1 MFNAVYTVVRDVKR
15 IFAARPSSVFRP
27 ISMLWS
33 YIKLLFSSNR
43 DTTSLKHA
51 KILDLDCYYFDSVIF
66 LRLFQDILV
75 SQTYQANITS
85 EVPTIIDCG
94 SNIGMSILYFKVMYP
109 RANIIGFEPNPDQ
122 YAILEKNIAANG
134 FDNVV
139 VHQKAVGDEIGTVD
153 FFINEDSP
161 GSLNMGL
168 LSRRAKAP
176 TIQVEVDLLSN
187 YIPESVDL
195 LKLDIEG
202 AEESVLVDLEKR
214 GKIANCK
221 YIICEYHHHID
232 AGVDRLSNTLGIL
245 ERAGFG
251 YQLVASPGIPP
262 TLDVYQDMLIYAFNR
277 KTGS

>member
-1 MFNAVYTVVRDVKR
+1 MLNAVYTFVRDVKR
-15 IFAARPSSVFRP
+15 IFAAKPRPVFRP
-27 ISMLWS
+27 VSVLWS
-33 YIKLLFSSNR
+33 YIRLQFSSR
-43 DTTSLKHA
+43 KDTTSLKHA
-51 KILDLDCYYFDSVIF
+51 RILDLDWYYFDSEIF
-66 LRLFQDILV
+66 LRLFQEIFV
-75 SQTYQANITS
+75 SQTYKADVTS

-94 SNIGMSILYFKVMYP
+94 SNIGMSILYFKAMYP

-134 FDNVV
+134 FNNVV
-139 VHQKAVGDEIGTVD
+139 IHQKAVGDATGTVD

-168 LSRRAKAP
+168 LSRRAEAP

-202 AEESVLVDLEKR
+202 AEESVLVDLEKS

-221 YIICEYHHHID
+221 HIICEYHHHID
-232 AGVDRLSNTLGIL
+232 AGIDRLSNTLGIL

-277 KTGS
+277 NTGS